1 VQLSF
6 QERLESIK
14 AGCLGAIAFGL
25 VYGLT
30 LLGNSYFNLLTSTL
44 SSDWIN
50 LGLNF
55 GSGLL
60 NGFLFA
66 VTYRY
71 IIRQDDNAHLRDGAV
86 LAFTLVRSGG
96 LIALPTTE
104 DPLAIAIL
112 MGESLIGFA
121 AVRSSLDWAMARDWL
136 RPFNS

>member
-1 VQLSF
+1 
-6 QERLESIK
+6 
-14 AGCLGAIAFGL
+14 
-25 VYGLT
+25 
-30 LLGNSYFNLLTSTL
+30 
-44 SSDWIN
+44 
-50 LGLNF
+50 LNF

-60 NGFLFA
+60 SGFLFA

-121 AVRSSLDWAMARDWL
+121 VVRSSLDWAMARDWL
-136 RPFNS
+136 RPFKS

>member
-1 VQLSF
+1 M
-6 QERLESIK
+6 ESIK

-30 LLGNSYFNLLTSTL
+30 WLGNSYFSLLTTPN
-44 SSDWIN
+44 SDWMS
-50 LGLNF
+50 LGLNV
-55 GSGLL
+55 GSSLL
-60 NGFLFA
+60 SGFLFA

-96 LIALPTTE
+96 LIELPTTE

-112 MGESLIGFA
+112 MGESLISFA
-121 AVRSSLDWAMARDWL
+121 VVRSSLDWAMDWGWL

>member
-1 VQLSF
+1 M
-6 QERLESIK
+6 ESIK

-30 LLGNSYFNLLTSTL
+30 LLGNNYFNLLISPL

-50 LGLNF
+50 LGLNV
-55 GSGLL
+55 GSSLL
-60 NGFLFA
+60 SGFLFA

-96 LIALPTTE
+96 LIELPTTE

-112 MGESLIGFA
+112 MGESLISFA
-121 AVRSSLDWAMARDWL
+121 VVRSSLDWAMDWGWL